1 MRASLLSCVS
11 CFVFLSGSAL
21 AGDSVADAKQIMDQA
36 GFTGGFVVHVGCG
49 NAELTEKLRTSSF
62 GTVHGLD
69 LDTENIDA
77 ARTRLRKAGKYGP
90 ISVDVWK
97 GGRLPYVDNMITL
110 LVIETPVIKG
120 EALRV
125 LAPNGVALTRT
136 DDGWK
141 KLTKPKPEDIDDWT
155 HYLHDAS
162 GNAVSHDDQ
171 VAPPRH
177 LQWLGSPRW
186 SRHHDRMASM
196 SALVSAGGR
205 LFYIMDEGSRISIQL
220 PPKWKLVGRDA
231 YNGTILWKRD
241 IGKWQSHLWPL
252 KSGPTNLARRLVAIE
267 NDVFATLGITDPVSH
282 IDATTGET
290 KRVFDATKGAEE
302 IIVSNGVLLAL
313 CNKGDY
319 VLADFAPKLN
329 TGDQGRVAKD
339 FAWNEKERE
348 IVAVDVNTGNVLWK
362 QKTIVSPL
370 SLSSNGNQTLFHDG
384 TRLVCLDQKT
394 GDQSWATDPVERRSK
409 ITFNFGPKLVLYE
422 DVVLFAG
429 GDRKMHAYQ
438 AASGDELWS
447 APHARSGYQSPEDL
461 LVAGGLVWNAP
472 TTGSGDSG
480 EFIGRDPKTGEIKK
494 QFSPDVETYWF
505 HHRCYIAKATDN
517 YLIPSR
523 TGIEF
528 VDFNKEDWDINH
540 WVRGGCLYGSMPCNG
555 LLYAPPHN
563 CACYPEAKLYGFNA
577 LAPASTSRANLKRTP
592 EAERLYVPPATRSGR
607 GNESPTRVNGTGTRS
622 LVHYE
627 KGSNTTEDWPTYR
640 HNPERTA
647 FATTTVSTKPKQQW
661 EAKFNGRLSAPVSAA
676 GHVFVAEIDAHTVH
690 AINAKTGKVTWSFTT
705 GARVDS
711 PPTIAGNKAVFG
723 SADGHVYCVRATDG
737 QLLWRYQ
744 VAPTDQ
750 RLMSFEQLESVWP
763 VHGNVLI
770 QDGVVF
776 AVAGRSNFLDGGL
789 TMVRLKVESGE
800 KISETAIDETD
811 PNTGKNLQDGLQIL
825 QMAVGLPDILSSNG
839 DSVFMRSQKFS
850 LDGNRMDIGPNSGDF
865 AGQASVHEGSDAHV
879 FAPMG
884 FLDDTW
890 FHRSYWVFGRSFAGG
905 HAGYYQAGR
914 FAPAGRILVFDENK
928 VYGFGRKPEY
938 LKWTTTLEHQL
949 FAADREAPV
958 VPDSAKRRR
967 RGKRGSMIKVAKS
980 PSLDPTNKP
989 LAVEAWVRALRPNG
1003 TILAHGG
1010 PAQGY
1015 ALTLKGGKPQ
1025 FHVRSGDALATAN
1038 ASRRITNR
1046 WAHVVGLIN
1055 ADKQLE
1061 IYVDGER
1068 VGQAAGDFA
1077 GGNPA
1082 QGLEIG
1088 SDDQSAVGEYK
1099 SPNTLNGI
1107 VDNVRV
1113 FHGSLTA
1120 ADVKNL
1126 AAGKEATS
1134 DNIKLAAAW
1143 TFDSGKP
1150 NDSSGNRNRGQN
1162 EGGAAVAGKLGGAW
1176 KFAPNGGGNS
1186 GNKPTFVEH
1195 IWTKDI
1201 PLLARAM
1208 LLTPGKNKDTDR
1220 ILFVAGPPD
1229 IIDEE
1234 ETFKRLTEKDQE
1246 VQRLLAK
1253 QDAALEGKDGGLLRV
1268 INGETGETLH
1278 EVKTDYLPAWDGMI
1292 AASGQLVVVTTDG
1305 RVVSLR

>member
-1 MRASLLSCVS
+1 MAVSFFTEPAMCVLLPSVAVCLASLCSNV
-11 CFVFLSGSAL
+11 A
-21 AGDSVADAKQIMDQA
+21 ANIPAADAEQILKES

-49 NAELTEKLRTSSF
+49 TAELTEKLRTSSF

-69 LDTENIDA
+69 RDA
-77 ARTRLRKAGKYGP
+77 DAIRTARIRLREQGKYGP
-90 ISVDVWK
+90 VAVDVWK
-97 GGRLPYVDNMITL
+97 GDRLPYVDNLITL
-110 LVIETPVIKG
+110 LVIEDAAVSRAEIQR
-120 EALRV
+120 A

-136 DDGWK
+136 GSGWSRF
-141 KLTKPKPEDIDDWT
+141 TKPKPEDIDDWT

-196 SALVSAGGR
+196 SALVSSAGR
-205 LFYIMDEGSRISIQL
+205 LFYIMDEGSRVSIQL
-220 PPKWKLVGRDA
+220 PSRWKLVGRDA

-241 IGKWQSHLWPL
+241 IDRWQSHLWPL
-252 KSGPTNLARRLVAIE
+252 KSGPTQLARRLVAIDA
-267 NDVFATLGITDPVSH
+267 DVFVTLGLEAAVSH
-282 IDATTGET
+282 IDSVTGQT
-290 KRVFDATKGAEE
+290 KRVFDRTAGAEE
-302 IIVSNGVLLAL
+302 IIVSEGVLIAL
-313 CNKGDY
+313 CNEGPHP
-319 VLADFAPKLN
+319 LADFSPQLN
-329 TGDQGRVAKD
+329 TGDQGRVARE
-339 FAWNEKERE
+339 FSWNEKPRR
-348 IVAVDVNTGNVLWK
+348 IVAVDVSSGDVLWEK
-362 QKTIVSPL
+362 KSIVSPL
-370 SLSSNGNQTLFHDG
+370 SLSSNGKQTLFHDG
-384 TRLVCLDQKT
+384 TKLVCIEQRT
-394 GDQSWATDPVERRSK
+394 GDQKWATPPVERREK
-409 ITFNFGPKLVLYE
+409 ITFNFGPKLVLHE

-429 GDRKMHAYQ
+429 GDRKMHAYK
-438 AASGDELWS
+438 ADSGEELWS

-472 TTGSGDSG
+472 TTSGGDSG

-577 LAPASTSRANLKRTP
+577 LAPASTSRSELKRTP
-592 EAERLYVPPATRSGR
+592 ESERLYQAADRFKYPVKRA
-607 GNESPTRVNGTGTRS
+607 ND
-622 LVHYE
+622 
-627 KGSNTTEDWPTYR
+627 TTEDWPTYR

-647 FATTTVSTKPKQQW
+647 FATTTVSTKPAPQW
-661 EAKFNGRLSAPVSAA
+661 EAKFNGRLSAPVSAV

-690 AINAKTGKVTWSFTT
+690 AINAKTGDVAWSFTT

-711 PPTIAGNKAVFG
+711 PPTIAGSRAVFG

-737 QLLWRYQ
+737 ELLWRYQ
-744 VAPTDQ
+744 VAPADL

-763 VHGNVLI
+763 VHGSVLVQNDI
-770 QDGVVF
+770 VF

-789 TMVRLKVESGE
+789 TMVRLKLKTGE
-800 KISETAIDETD
+800 KISETSIDETD
-811 PNTGKNLQDGLQIL
+811 PNTGKNMQNGLQIL

-839 DSVFMRSQKFS
+839 DSVFMRSQKFD
-850 LDGNRMDIGPNSGDF
+850 LEGKRMDIGPNSGDF
-865 AGQASVHEGSDAHV
+865 AGQAAVHGGSDAHV

-928 VYGFGRKPEY
+928 VWGFGRKPEY

-958 VPDSAKRRR
+958 VPEAAKRRR
-967 RGKRGSMIKVAKS
+967 RGKRGSMIQVAKS
-980 PSLDPTNKP
+980 PSLDPTGKA

-1025 FHVRSGDALATAN
+1025 FHVRSGNELATAN
-1038 ASRRITNR
+1038 GSRRITNR

-1055 ADKQLE
+1055 ADEQLE
-1061 IYVDGER
+1061 VYVDGER
-1068 VGQAAGDFA
+1068 VGQAKGRFVASD
-1077 GGNPA
+1077 PA
-1082 QGLEIG
+1082 QALEIG
-1088 SDDQSAVGEYK
+1088 SDDGTAVGLYK

-1120 ADVKNL
+1120 EDVKNL
-1126 AAGKEATS
+1126 AAGKEA
-1134 DNIKLAAAW
+1134 DNAGVRLAANW

-1150 NDSSGNRNRGQN
+1150 NDTSGNGNRGQN
-1162 EGGAAVAGKLGGAW
+1162 NGGVAVQGQFAGAW
-1176 KFAPNGGGNS
+1176 KFAPNGGGNAAQKRS
-1186 GNKPTFVEH
+1186 FVEH
-1195 IWTKDI
+1195 IWTQDI

-1208 LLTPGKNKDTDR
+1208 LLTPGEDKDTDR
-1220 ILFVAGPPD
+1220 TLFVAGPPD

-1234 ETFKRLTEKDQE
+1234 ETFKKLTEKDQQ
-1246 VQRLLAK
+1246 VQRLLAE

-1278 EVKTDYLPAWDGMI
+1278 EMKTDYLPAWDGMI
-1292 AASGQLVVVTTDG
+1292 AANGQVVVVTTDG